1 MFQKEWAITAFT
13 GTGQIKLKFRKQDS
27 RGSDDVVVGR
37 TR

>member
-1 MFQKEWAITAFT
+1 MFQMEWAITAFT

-27 RGSDDVVVGR
+27 PYSDDVVVGR